1 MSVPEHSYLKLFF
14 YWFLVI
20 NIVSSAVV
28 NPTYSNS
35 THQYYITTNYTNFQ
49 SNNITC
55 QTEYC
60 YISCQHQNGCL
71 NVQINASSSDI
82 LIVECLFN
90 SSCEALQITQGPHIF
105 FDIYC
110 EEAKSCHNITLYL
123 SSTADIYIHCHYSY
137 PVYDDADSPCHNLL
151 LYANQSTVIHI
162 DCIGDRSC
170 SESNFYL
177 NNAQY
182 AMLNIDGINALV
194 GGNIYADYMTN
205 MLIVACVHSLAC
217 QYLNVYANYIE
228 NNISLLCDKSSSC
241 LDAIIYVTDADEN
254 SSITI
259 NCNDVWACARAEIYC
274 PTAGTCDINC
284 ATATACLDTLFYA
297 DDQYEGLSVSC
308 EPAQSYSCYLTDC
321 TPILFYDQVNGYFKC
336 QSNHCCPIYISDV
349 TCLPDVP
356 CQLNCDQMVCKE
368 LYIDGSKASSLSI
381 QCPSNAC
388 RESRIVCP
396 TGNYTSCNI
405 SVSGDFALYAAVI
418 ETGSNNTMDNFLLDC
433 KTRGCSNTD
442 IISSWGN
449 GGINSF
455 VWNCS
460 FSGSCYK
467 STMTAKINVNANI
480 YCLESTSCM
489 FTVHNLISTASN
501 ANINIYCDNPS
512 ISSQDYYGACY
523 KSYWNIYGK
532 GNNNIAID
540 CNQNDCHSAN
550 FNINDVYA
558 ADVNC
563 GSPYSCQK
571 TVINAGTSKNLK
583 LNCNNIYACES
594 SNIHCPMVEKQTCHV
609 NCSQHTQVC
618 VGMQVYSRNPTNSPT
633 LLPSILPSSAPT
645 IPSFIPTNIPTS
657 STRIPT
663 TNPSKFPTKNPT
675 TSPTQNPTNSP
686 TKSPSIYP
694 TVSPTKN
701 PATSPTKNP
710 TDYPTSTRNPTVN
723 PTIHPISPTN
733 IPTNEPSTMTLDP
746 TQITTSM
753 SELPTISPSVTTFV
767 PTQISI
773 SPSVTTVVPTSHP
786 SKFPL
791 TTSSIVQT
799 QMSTSPSTSPS
810 FTDNTSS
817 LNDDNK
823 TDLEI
828 IHIISIGLGIIAA
841 IILLNLSCIYCYCK
855 KQRTNKYSAVDKDE
869 KHNQRTNVVI
879 QNDIELVEAK
889 EERKETDH
897 DITLSPTKSIPTDIN
912 DAMVICLG
920 ITTYDKTTKLHQL
933 SDVKKQIEN
942 YKKVLGEQYGYRI
955 LSSFDEYPTGE
966 ITRND
971 AERFIDGCKHE
982 IVNYNDNRHNVLY
995 EALFVTLAGHGNSKG
1010 LICSDGKILC
1020 YDTIRE
1026 TFSNEK
1032 SLKDIP
1038 RIFCIDVCKKHVD
1051 AVKQVHTRSSSNNW
1065 YSVTIS
1071 GNHRGDNLIG
1081 GQVSKFLMQQFANN
1095 INELMN
1101 FGSVLESVTKSLT
1114 IDNSSGQCLMMD
1126 EYDVGVNNVIFMP
1139 NKNERTGIQGK
1150 DKLSV
1155 MKESDKIKC
1164 VVTLRIQSGI
1174 LTLTNNNNEE
1184 WLVLQ
1189 RYKITNVS
1197 TYAEKQRGFKI
1208 EYGFNDK
1215 KDTLDFYGLNSAQ
1228 VKYYYDL
1235 IQRFTG

>member
-523 KSYWNIYGK
+523 KSYWNIYGN
-532 GNNNIAID
+532 GNDNITID
-540 CNQNDCHSAN
+540 CNQYDCHSTI
-550 FNINDVYA
+550 NINNVYA
-558 ADVNC
+558 VDINC
-563 GSPYSCQK
+563 DSPYSCQNLVMD
-571 TVINAGTSKNLK
+571 TRSSKHLE

-594 SNIHCPMVEKQTCHV
+594 SKIHCPMVEKQTCHI
-609 NCSQHTQVC
+609 NCSQHANSC
-618 VGMQVYSRNPTNSPT
+618 ASMQIYSRNPTQSPT
-633 LLPSILPSSAPT
+633 NTTSFPSISPSLYPT
-645 IPSFIPTNIPTS
+645 TPSFIPTVAPVLA
-657 STRIPT
+657 
-663 TNPSKFPTKNPT
+663 PSVAPNAAP
-675 TSPTQNPTNSP
+675 SVAPVW
-686 TKSPSIYP
+686 KS
-694 TVSPTKN
+694 
-701 PATSPTKNP
+701 
-710 TDYPTSTRNPTVN
+710 
-723 PTIHPISPTN
+723 TIHPTFFPLKEQSLSPTL
-733 IPTNEPSTMTLDP
+733 TLTSYSTRLSSTL
-746 TQITTSM
+746 
-753 SELPTISPSVTTFV
+753 
-767 PTQISI
+767 
-773 SPSVTTVVPTSHP
+773 
-786 SKFPL
+786 
-791 TTSSIVQT
+791 
-799 QMSTSPSTSPS
+799 PS
-810 FTDNTSS
+810 FAHKQTIQTVISTVNATESY
-817 LNDDNK
+817 K
-823 TDLEI
+823 THAI
-828 IHIISIGLGIIAA
+828 IIVVCIIGV

-855 KQRTNKYSAVDKDE
+855 KQNTTKYSAINKDE
-869 KHNQRTNVVI
+869 KPAERTITVNQ
-879 QNDIELVEAK
+879 IELLKLEPDFK
-889 EERKETDH
+889 EIDVGLQQMEEKTN
-897 DITLSPTKSIPTDIN
+897 TQKLKSIEIN
-912 DAMVICLG
+912 DVMVICLG
-920 ITTYDKTTKLHQL
+920 ITKYNKKTKLNQL
-933 SDVKKQIEN
+933 LGVKNDIEN
-942 YKKVLGEQYGYRI
+942 CKNILGEQYGYRI

-971 AERFIDGCKHE
+971 AEKFIDSCMHE
-982 IVNYNDNRHNVLY
+982 LVNYNEESHKLLY
-995 EALFVTLAGHGNSKG
+995 QALIVTLSGHGSTDG
-1010 LICSDGKILC
+1010 LICSDGEIIRF
-1020 YDTIRE
+1020 DTIGE
-1026 TFSNEK
+1026 MFSNEE
-1032 SLKDIP
+1032 SLQAIP
-1038 RIFCIDVCKKHVD
+1038 LIFCIDLVKHVPD
-1051 AVKQVHTRSSSNNW
+1051 RKISESY
-1065 YSVTIS
+1065 YSVTIA
-1071 GNHRGDNLIG
+1071 GNLKGEEVST
-1081 GQVSKFLMQQFANN
+1081 GQAAKFLMQQFANN

-1101 FGSVLESVTKSLT
+1101 FGSILKCVTKSIT
-1114 IDNSSGQCLMMD
+1114 SDNSSGDGLIIYG
-1126 EYDVGVNNVIFMP
+1126 YDTVIDNVIFMP